1 MCVYKRGNVWWY
13 RFTWKGEAIRESTQQ
28 SNKRIAELAESNHK
42 TALARRALGIK
53 QCEPAPT
60 LNSFI
65 AQDFLPFIEATK
77 AAKPNTVRFYRNS
90 AAVLTGYSRLGKLQ
104 LDEITTEHIAGFVA
118 HRQKADLEVAT
129 INADLAT
136 LRRILQLAQEWGR
149 IITPL
154 PRIRM
159 LPGARRRERVLANEE
174 ERKYLDAATAL
185 GFRLNQDYNAALGG
199 IRAVRRG
206 EQPRKPDAFLLR
218 DVMTILIDCGLRPEE
233 CFRLRWSENIG
244 DGVIEIHNG
253 KGRGSRRKVPCTAR
267 VRSVLD
273 MRRSESISEW
283 VFPARTRSGHIEGST
298 LKKQHAAVLK
308 ACGIVPFVFYT
319 LRHTCITRWAKYL
332 HPSIL
337 HKIAGHTD
345 MNTTMRYVHI
355 SDADVLDAM
364 SRAHTASAEK
374 SLASAASLQ

>member
-13 RFTWKGEAIRESTQQ
+13 RFTWKGEAIRESTAQ

-42 TALARRALGIK
+42 AMLARRALGIK

-60 LNSFI
+60 LNNFV
-65 AQDFLPFIEATK
+65 AQDFLPFIETTK
-77 AAKPNTVRFYRNS
+77 APKPNTVRFYRNS
-90 AAVLTGYSRLGKLQ
+90 AAVLTGYSRLGKLP

-118 HRQKADLEVAT
+118 HRQKADIEVST

-136 LRRILQLAQEWGR
+136 LRRILQLAHEWGR
-149 IITPL
+149 TFTPP

-159 LPGARRRERVLANEE
+159 LAGANRRERILAGDE

-185 GFRLNQDYNAALGG
+185 GFRLSQGYKDALRG
-199 IRAVRRG
+199 IRAVVRG
-206 EQPRKPDAFLLR
+206 EQPQKPDAFLVR
-218 DVMTILIDCGLRPEE
+218 DTVTILIDCGLRPEE
-233 CFRLRWSENIG
+233 CFRLKWTENIG
-244 DGVIEIHNG
+244 DGVIEIHHG

-267 VRSVLD
+267 VIAILA
-273 MRRSESISEW
+273 MRRSESTSEW

-308 ACGIVPFVFYT
+308 ACGVAPFVFYT
-319 LRHTCITRWAKYL
+319 LRHTCITRWAKYV

-345 MNTTMRYVHI
+345 MNMTMRYVHI
-355 SDADVLDAM
+355 SDADVLEAM
-364 SRAHTASAEK
+364 SRAHAAAAEK
-374 SLASAASLQ
+374 SASSAASLQ